1 MKEVIFVLLNGFADW
16 EGAFT
21 AICLNQGV
29 KPGNPINYKV
39 KYLSITKEPVT
50 SIGGLRVLPD
60 YDLKDMPEDYAGHIN
75 RRHEMVFT
83 GSRID
88 CSACKESTQRQE
100 TGCWYLQR
108 LRLSWYAW
116 FFK

>member
-60 YDLKDMPEDYAGHIN
+60 YDLKDMPEDYAGLILIGGMRWFSPEAELKHSKIRN
-75 RRHEMVFT
+75 WLLVFAT
-83 GSRID
+83 LLSFLVCMGSLMR
-88 CSACKESTQRQE
+88 
-100 TGCWYLQR
+100 
-108 LRLSWYAW
+108 
-116 FFK
+116 

>member
-50 SIGGLRVLPD
+50 SI
-60 YDLKDMPEDYAGHIN
+60 
-75 RRHEMVFT
+75 
-83 GSRID
+83 
-88 CSACKESTQRQE
+88 
-100 TGCWYLQR
+100 
-108 LRLSWYAW
+108 
-116 FFK
+116 

>member
-60 YDLKDMPEDYAGHIN
+60 YDLKDMPEDYAGLILIGGM
-75 RRHEMVFT
+75 RWFSPE
-83 GSRID
+83 
-88 CSACKESTQRQE
+88 ACKESTQRQE

>member
-39 KYLSITKEPVT
+39 NAARKSKVDDKTAKMQSIKWLGV
-50 SIGGLRVLPD
+50 
-60 YDLKDMPEDYAGHIN
+60 
-75 RRHEMVFT
+75 
-83 GSRID
+83 
-88 CSACKESTQRQE
+88 
-100 TGCWYLQR
+100 
-108 LRLSWYAW
+108 
-116 FFK
+116 